1 MRAHYAA
8 NAALPMRQPASRSG
22 LRQPTR
28 VATRRVQHATPN
40 ERHIRSAAEVQQKCS
55 KTRSSVRA
63 GSHESPNRQVAN
75 ALHPMPHQKC
85 GNPHLSE
92 VHWEAMSL
100 STGGCTQCHTRKKTL
115 KTPHLGE
122 VHGEAV
128 GVPQREGIAAR
139 QLAVLGACRGGVG
152 RGSSSMVGRGSHMKM
167 GGWQGCAAQVG
178 WAERE
183 SSMVGRWKR
192 PTSLLGR
199 PNGQPTTAFAGGPL
213 VELLLYPGAQ
223 PCIPITMHHST
234 RFRTQHRLTGSHLVE
249 LLQALHQGAGEGGL
263 LIRNDLPATHTTK
276 MCHKRLH

>member
-1 MRAHYAA
+1 MLPPTNATSEMR
-8 NAALPMRQPASRSG
+8 
-22 LRQPTR
+22 
-28 VATRRVQHATPN
+28 
-40 ERHIRSAAEVQQKCS
+40 QKCS

-63 GSHESPNRQVAN
+63 GSHESPNTQAAN

-92 VHWEAMSL
+92 VHW
-100 STGGCTQCHTRKKTL
+100 
-115 KTPHLGE
+115 
-122 VHGEAV
+122 EAV

-152 RGSSSMVGRGSHMKM
+152 RGSSSMVGRGSHMNM

-223 PCIPITMHHST
+223 PCITITMHHST

-263 LIRNDLPATHTTK
+263 LIRNDLPATQTTK
-276 MCHKRLH
+276 MCHKRLL